1 MTESTNVTSDLI
13 YDVGM
18 HNGDDT
24 AFYLHRG
31 FRVIAIEANSKLADL
46 GKRRFSSEIDSG
58 RLTILN
64 VGVAERAGIGTFWI
78 CDDLTVWSSFE
89 EKLMSKT
96 GKEHHS
102 VEIQTRRFSEILE
115 EYGIPFYLKVDIEG
129 SDHLCLRDLVGRPL
143 PRFISVE
150 AESGENDDDSATA
163 AGGVENLSLLYT
175 MGYRRFKLVRQSDF
189 TSEPKSEI
197 KAFTQRIVKSAAH
210 GKLRLPGLSQLAKQL
225 TSHEQLCR
233 KHRYRFSPESSGPWG
248 DGAPGVWL
256 SYEQAKSVHV
266 KARNR
271 YARRAQKVRRAGFGH
286 YFWYDWHAKL

>member
-1 MTESTNVTSDLI
+1 
-13 YDVGM
+13 M

-24 AFYLHRG
+24 AFYLHQG
-31 FRVIAIEANSKLADL
+31 FRVIAIEANPELADL
-46 GKRRFSSEIDSG
+46 GKRRFSSQINSG
-58 RLTILN
+58 RLIILN
-64 VGVAERAGIGTFWI
+64 VGIAERTGTGTFWI

-96 GKEHHS
+96 GKEHHA

-129 SDHLCLRDLVGRPL
+129 SDHLCLRDWVGRPL

-150 AESGENDDDSATA
+150 AESGENDDDPATA
-163 AGGVENLSLLYT
+163 PAGVENLSLLHS

-189 TSEPKSEI
+189 TPEAESEI
-197 KAFTQRIVKSAAH
+197 EAFTQRVVKSAAH
-210 GKLRLPGLSQLAKQL
+210 GKLRLPGLSRLAKHL

-233 KHRYRFSPESSGPWG
+233 KHGYRFSTDSSGPWG

-256 SYEQAKSVHV
+256 SYDQAKSVHI
-266 KARNR
+266 KARSR
-271 YARRAQKVRRAGFGH
+271 FARRARKVRKAGFAH
-286 YFWYDWHAKL
+286 YFWYDWHAKV

>member
-1 MTESTNVTSDLI
+1 MTESTAVSSSLI

-24 AFYLHRG
+24 AFYLHQG
-31 FRVIAIEANSKLADL
+31 FRVIAIEANPELADL

-64 VGVAERAGIGTFWI
+64 VGIAEKAGTGTFWI

-89 EKLMSKT
+89 ETLMSRV

-102 VEIQTRRFSEILE
+102 IEIQTRRFCEILE
-115 EYGIPFYLKVDIEG
+115 EYGIPFFLKVDIEG
-129 SDHLCLRDLVGRPL
+129 SDHLCLQDLVGKPL
-143 PRFISVE
+143 PQFISVE
-150 AESGENDDDSATA
+150 AESGANDDDSTA
-163 AGGVENLSLLYT
+163 ATGRVENLSLLYT

-189 TSEPKSEI
+189 KAEPESEVKE
-197 KAFTQRIVKSAAH
+197 FTQRVVNSAAH

-233 KHRYRFSPESSGPWG
+233 KYRYRFSPDSSGPWG

-256 SYEQAKSVHV
+256 SYEQAQSVHT
-266 KARNR
+266 KARRR
-271 YARRAQKVRRAGFGH
+271 YARRAWKARRAGFGH
-286 YFWYDWHAKL
+286 YFWYDWHAKV